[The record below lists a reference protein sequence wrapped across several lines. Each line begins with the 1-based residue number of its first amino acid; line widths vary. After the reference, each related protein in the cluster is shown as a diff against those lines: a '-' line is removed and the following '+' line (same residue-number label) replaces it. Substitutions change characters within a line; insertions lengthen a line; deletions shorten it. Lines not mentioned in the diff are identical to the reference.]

1 MRLAEIGGERLRARG
16 DGFALERTAGFV
28 GNRELGDRA
37 HNRRVRS
44 PRDGLR
50 RRGIAAPR
58 EHNAVGQGTRS
69 VGEFVGV
76 EWGRDVR
83 VPLVRGERERAE
95 GGEEREGVGEMFHGR
110 VGGGVMA

>member
-37 HNRRVRS
+37 HDGRIRS

-58 EHNAVGQGTRS
+58 EHDAVGQGPRCE
-69 VGEFVGV
+69 GEFVGV
-76 EWGRDVR
+76 DWGRDVW
-83 VPLVRGERERAE
+83 VTLVRGERERAE
-95 GGEEREGVGEMFHGR
+95 GGEEREGVGEVFHGR
-110 VGGGVMA
+110 AGGGVMA